1 MTTIYPSWTNELNF
15 KTPKSLGHVI
25 GVGGSNIKYWYK
37 KYNCKVIINKYLY
50 TINIIGYDESS
61 VLKTTIEV
69 QEKLLMSW
77 KYIELDYINMITK
90 LEEDISN
97 MEDQLNETDGYI
109 DTLNKEIKEKESA
122 IYKLKFPHSPK
133 MRHIPGWG
141 CVLDE

>member
-15 KTPKSLGHVI
+15 KNPKSLGHVI
-25 GVGGSNIKYWYK
+25 GVGGFNIKKWSK

-90 LEEDISN
+90 LEKDISN
-97 MEDQLNETDGYI
+97 IEYQLNEKDKHI
-109 DTLNKEIKEKESA
+109 SKFNKQIKEQDST
-122 IYKLKFPHSPK
+122 IYKLKFPHSPR
-133 MRHIPGWG
+133 MRYIPGWG

>member
-15 KTPKSLGHVI
+15 KNPKSLGHVI
-25 GVGGSNIKYWYK
+25 GVGGFNIKQWYK

-77 KYIELDYINMITK
+77 KYIELDYINVITK

-97 MEDQLNETDGYI
+97 MEDQLKENDEYI
-109 DTLNKEIKEKESA
+109 DTLNKQIKEQDST
-122 IYKLKFPHSPK
+122 IYKLKFPNSPK
-133 MRHIPGWG
+133 MRYIPGWG